1 MKYCLSILSLS
12 LSGGAFAGGK
22 TKGFV
27 TTDKTYI
34 DFSETSIDG
43 TMKAPT
49 GFFIQG
55 RQSQSLKQMVRLRS
69 KFRNELRNSKSAVK
83 SAVK

>member
-1 MKYCLSILSLS
+1 MKCLFSISLFLFS
-12 LSGGAFAGGK
+12 TICFAD
-22 TKGFV
+22 GFV
-27 TTDKTYI
+27 TSDKTYI
-34 DFSETSIDG
+34 DFNETNIDG
-43 TMKAPT
+43 AMKAPT

-69 KFRNELRNSKSAVK
+69 KFRNELRNSKAAVK